1 MIKETQSN
9 FGATNV
15 AVLRK
20 QLSLASRTYYGTLL
34 AASAAIVLVET
45 TDLKY
50 SSAWF
55 ALPISLGVIWLASAF
70 WFAWAI
76 WRSVPNLVDAA
87 TCAVATV
94 VGGPIAAMITS
105 AKADLALD
113 KLEGK

>member
-1 MIKETQSN
+1 MIKETQSD
-9 FGATNV
+9 FAAPNV
-15 AVLRK
+15 TALRK

-34 AASAAIVLVET
+34 AAFASIVLVET

-50 SSAWF
+50 SPAWF
-55 ALPISLGVIWLASAF
+55 ALPISLGLIWVASAF

-76 WRSVPNLVDAA
+76 WRSVPNLFDAVA
-87 TCAVATV
+87 CAVVTV

-105 AKADLALD
+105 ARADLALD